1 MVSCMLDEAAEL
13 LLELGLDWLIDRN
26 DDRTMRK
33 QVCLFLGVVA
43 ALVAVV
49 LVVSSPLYGVAAGAV
64 ALALL
69 FAGV

>member
-1 MVSCMLDEAAEL
+1 MLDEAAEFR
-13 LLELGLDWLIDRN
+13 LELGLDWLIDRN

-33 QVCLFLGVVA
+33 QVCLFLSIVA

-49 LVVSSPLYGVAAGAV
+49 LVVVSGPLYGVAAGAV

>member
-1 MVSCMLDEAAEL
+1 MLDEAAEL

-43 ALVAVV
+43 ALVALV
-49 LVVSSPLYGVAAGAV
+49 LVVISSPLYGFAVGTV

>member
-1 MVSCMLDEAAEL
+1 MLDEAAEL
-13 LLELGLDWLIDRN
+13 LLELGVDWLIDRD

-33 QVCLFLGVVA
+33 QACLFLGVVV
-43 ALVAVV
+43 ALVAIV
-49 LVVSSPLYGVAAGAV
+49 LVVVSDPLYGFVAGTV

>member
-1 MVSCMLDEAAEL
+1 MLDEAAEL
-13 LLELGLDWLIDRN
+13 LLEVGVDWLIDRD

-43 ALVAVV
+43 APVAMV
-49 LVVSSPLYGVAAGAV
+49 LVVVSDPLYGLIAGTV

>member
-1 MVSCMLDEAAEL
+1 MLDEAAEL
-13 LLELGLDWLIDRN
+13 LLEVGVDWRIDRD

-43 ALVAVV
+43 ALVAMV
-49 LVVSSPLYGVAAGAV
+49 LVVVSDPLYGLAAGTV

-69 FAGV
+69 FASV

>member
-1 MVSCMLDEAAEL
+1 MLDEAAEL

-43 ALVAVV
+43 ALVALV
-49 LVVSSPLYGVAAGAV
+49 LVVISSPLYGFV
-64 ALALL
+64 
-69 FAGV
+69 